1 MVQYIHQRTYALSTK
16 GGIYIKAS
24 LQIKNGI
31 YQVVMYSNSKYR
43 WRSTGIKAVR
53 GNKRKAEER
62 MKEILAEYDSNP
74 GMFEKV
80 PLSDYICKW
89 LKTVKNQVDTVTY
102 TGYKQYAEKHIIPY
116 FKDLGLNLQDV
127 RLSDIEGYYSY
138 KALSGRLDGKS
149 GGLSYSSIKK
159 HSVVLNQVFTEAVRN
174 RLIQRNPCELA
185 KIPKTAAKSENA
197 ASFYTT
203 EQCEKL
209 LAVTEG
215 TILHDMIYLTFMYG
229 FRRSELMGLKWDAID
244 FDNNTLRVSHTVVL
258 NSEIVKKDST
268 KTKSSNRVYPLIPE
282 TRAILLRLKQQQAEY
297 RKFFGNTYH
306 ETGYVFVH
314 EDGREYYPSYP
325 THELSKALKKHNLPH
340 IRYHDL
346 RHSCASMLLLRGW
359 NMKDISEWLGHSNIG
374 ITMDLYTH
382 IDMAHKQDLGKSF
395 NGLFDK

>member
-1 MVQYIHQRTYALSTK
+1 MRGSLQEKNNKYYAVFRVNGKQKWVNLNISTK
-16 GGIYIKAS
+16 
-24 LQIKNGI
+24 
-31 YQVVMYSNSKYR
+31 
-43 WRSTGIKAVR
+43 R

-62 MKEILAEYDSNP
+62 MKEILVEYDSNP
-74 GMFEKV
+74 GMFEKI

-89 LKTVKNQVDTVTY
+89 LKTVKNQVDAVTY

-185 KIPKTAAKSENA
+185 KIPKTAAKSENT

-209 LAVTEG
+209 LEVTEG

-244 FDNNTLRVSHTVVL
+244 FDNNTLRINHTV
-258 NSEIVKKDST
+258 
-268 KTKSSNRVYPLIPE
+268 
-282 TRAILLRLKQQQAEY
+282 
-297 RKFFGNTYH
+297 G
-306 ETGYVFVH
+306 
-314 EDGREYYPSYP
+314 
-325 THELSKALKKHNLPH
+325 
-340 IRYHDL
+340 
-346 RHSCASMLLLRGW
+346 
-359 NMKDISEWLGHSNIG
+359 
-374 ITMDLYTH
+374 
-382 IDMAHKQDLGKSF
+382 
-395 NGLFDK
+395 

>member
-1 MVQYIHQRTYALSTK
+1 MRGSLQEKNNKYYAVFRVNGKQKWVNLNISTK
-16 GGIYIKAS
+16 
-24 LQIKNGI
+24 
-31 YQVVMYSNSKYR
+31 
-43 WRSTGIKAVR
+43 R

-74 GMFEKV
+74 GMFEKT

-89 LKTVKNQVDTVTY
+89 LKTVKNQVDAVTY
-102 TGYKQYAEKHIIPY
+102 TGYKQYAENHIIPY
-116 FKDLGLNLQDV
+116 FKELGLNLQDV
-127 RLSDIEGYYSY
+127 KLSDIEGYYSY

-209 LAVTEG
+209 LEATEG

-258 NSEIVKKDST
+258 QKEIIRKDST

-297 RKFFGNTYH
+297 REFFGNTYH

-325 THELSKALKKHNLPH
+325 THELSKALKKHKLPH
-340 IRYHDL
+340 IRWHDL
-346 RHSCASMLLLRGW
+346 RHSTASMLIEKGW
-359 NMKDISEWLGHSNIG
+359 HMKDISEWLGHSDIGTTMNIYG
-374 ITMDLYTH
+374 H
-382 IDMAHKQDLGKSF
+382 ISMEHKKELGNSLI
-395 NGLFDK
+395 GLLDT